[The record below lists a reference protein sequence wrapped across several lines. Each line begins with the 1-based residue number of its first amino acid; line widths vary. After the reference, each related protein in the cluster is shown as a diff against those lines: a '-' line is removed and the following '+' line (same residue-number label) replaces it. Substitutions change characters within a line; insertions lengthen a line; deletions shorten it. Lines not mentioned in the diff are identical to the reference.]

1 MTLEVGDVM
10 HSILP
15 QISKQNGS
23 GEGLIFKKNQQGNPK
38 GRGGGD
44 ANILGEISFFH
55 FHFLIFSY
63 HGD

>member
-15 QISKQNGS
+15 QISKQNGF

-38 GRGGGD
+38 GRGGD